1 MNNQLLR
8 TASLLGCLLLLQ
20 GQTAAAQDSDTRVS
34 LSAGAEF
41 TSGTY
46 GGDVDIEDTYVPF
59 TATADMGRVGLR
71 LTVPYLSV
79 RAPQGT
85 IFDPDG
91 VPIPGTG
98 VMTTESGLGDVIG
111 SMTFYNV
118 LQNRRQGFAMDLTGK
133 VKFATADED
142 KGLGTGA
149 NDYTVQA
156 DFFKFADRVSLLG
169 SIGYMFRGD
178 ATGVDLDN
186 VLVAAAGVTF
196 KVTPDVRTGLVFDFR
211 ESAISGGDSVRE
223 LTGFVSRRVAENWRM
238 QGFVLAGFSDSS
250 PDWGAGL
257 QIKRIL

>member
-1 MNNQLLR
+1 MNNQLRR
-8 TASLLGCLLLLQ
+8 TTSLLGCLLMLHSL
-20 GQTAAAQDSDTRVS
+20 AATAQDTDTKIS

-46 GGDVDIEDTYVPF
+46 GGDVDIEDTYVPL
-59 TATADMGRVGLR
+59 TATADMGRIGLR

-91 VPIPGTG
+91 VPVPGSG
-98 VMTTESGLGDVIG
+98 VLTTESGLGDIIG
-111 SMTFYNV
+111 SITVYNV

-156 DFFKFADRVSLLG
+156 DFFKFADRFSWLG

-178 ATGVDLDN
+178 ATGLDLDN
-186 VLVAAAGVTF
+186 VIIAAVGGTYKA
-196 KVTPDVRTGLVFDFR
+196 TPETRTGLIFDFR
-211 ESAISGGDSVRE
+211 ESAISGSDSIRE
-223 LTGFVSRRVAENWRM
+223 LTGFVSRQISENWLRVGRV
-238 QGFVLAGFSDSS
+238 QR
-250 PDWGAGL
+250 
-257 QIKRIL
+257 Q